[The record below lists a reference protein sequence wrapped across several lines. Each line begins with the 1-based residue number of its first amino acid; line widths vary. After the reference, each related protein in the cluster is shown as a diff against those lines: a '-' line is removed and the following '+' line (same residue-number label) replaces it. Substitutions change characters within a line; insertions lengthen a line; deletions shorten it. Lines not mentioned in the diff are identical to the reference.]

1 MKKRRSIR
9 RLGKAAVCLF
19 CLMLLLPTSTLA
31 SKGGG
36 CFPACAWSEDSLVDG
51 LRSIGADCS
60 FGYRAEIA
68 LANGYRDYAGTAG
81 QNTALLYRLRHGVLR
96 KPKSDPAPLYANQ
109 GSSPFLRQGHK
120 TCKATAVAMALNLL
134 TGRDD
139 YCTEGLG
146 GDCCRSIDGETF
158 TGSDGHT
165 YEAVYKTDGYGGS
178 LGELEATMESALEL
192 GVPIAAA
199 VHSTQ
204 GGTQHHWVLILGRS
218 GGDWL
223 IADPARNGSG
233 SIAANAVTMASRG
246 YALGLADYETVHY
259 GYVTFLPA

>member
-1 MKKRRSIR
+1 MEKRKLR
-9 RLGKAAVCLF
+9 RRTGIAAAFLVCL
-19 CLMLLLPTSTLA
+19 LLLLPTGTRA
-31 SKGGG
+31 AGGAG
-36 CFPACAWSEDSLVDG
+36 YFPACAWTEDSLVDG

-96 KPKSDPAPLYANQ
+96 KPKPDPAPLYANQ

-120 TCKATAVAMALNLL
+120 TCKATTVAMALNLL

-178 LGELEATMESALEL
+178 LGELEAAMESALAL

-199 VHSTQ
+199 VHSTR

-223 IADPARNGSG
+223 IADPARAGSG
-233 SIAANAVTMASRG
+233 SIADNAVTLSSRG
-246 YALGLADYETVHY
+246 YALGLADYENLHY
-259 GYVTFLPA
+259 GYITFHHK